1 VTATQPGTPSEVQPA
16 VTLRRHQH
24 EALAALA
31 GAWSSG
37 RTRAWV
43 ALPPG
48 AGKTLV
54 GLMTVRDRIA
64 SGAVGTAVVLGP
76 NTAIQGQW
84 AAQAASLGLDVGT
97 DRSLD
102 HQLTALTY
110 QALAVF
116 DADDEVD
123 DDGTVAEVPRGTSG
137 LEATVAEVPR
147 GTSGLEASEASPL
160 DAPAAGSSLDAPG
173 FEARTLVPQPPALDA
188 PAAGSS
194 LDPPGFEARRLA
206 AQPPANGVPVGPP
219 ALLDRLHANGRAFI
233 EELKNAGPILLV
245 LDECHHLLEVWGRL
259 IGELLD
265 ELPQA
270 LVLGL
275 TATPPEA
282 LTADQALLVDELF
295 GKPLYRV
302 SIPAVVKAGD
312 LAPFVELAW
321 LTSPTPSEDD
331 WLAEE
336 AERFRELVTQLT
348 DPSFGSM
355 PFLQWLDARFVA
367 SRSPWLTLVKDQ
379 PDVCRAV
386 LRLHHVGMIGLPS
399 GARMQEEHRTAPTAD
414 DWVLLVDDW
423 LTGRLAKTGRPEDEK
438 VVEAVRRALPSVGY
452 QWTRKGIRRGRS
464 PVDRVLA
471 RSESKTA
478 AVVEICVHEHLN
490 LAERMRMLVLCDHE
504 RAGATLPAD
513 LTGVIDQQAGSAHA
527 MLSALVSAP
536 DTSGL
541 NPMLVTGKT
550 VAGAAA
556 TMTAFLEWLPDRALA
571 GRLRLEP
578 LSEAST
584 VQQITGPWDA
594 RQWVALVT
602 TYFQDGHCQVLVGT
616 RGLLGEGWDAKR
628 ITGLADVTAVT
639 TITSVVQT
647 RGRALRT
654 DPLWPEKVAVNWSLV
669 CVSDKH
675 PKGGNDW
682 DRLVRKHA
690 GYFGI
695 DPDGQ
700 IVDGVAHLDPAFSPF
715 VPPPAAEF
723 DASNARAV
731 VRSEQRATIRDQ
743 WQVGQPYVD
752 AAVYGIRI
760 KARGVAGGS
769 PGLGFGQGTGPASVV
784 LHPDAAELRGIRTH
798 QARDRATSVLAGL
811 GIVAALVAGV
821 AGAPLVLAGGV
832 LVGLA
837 AAYTRVRSQ
846 LRHGQELL
854 HGAEEA
860 PSVIRI
866 ASAVADGLLAAGLVR
881 RGSDSVEVVLDS
893 EGEYRCV
900 LHGVDEV
907 EAETFATA
915 LDEAVSPVNL
925 PRYLLPRWVRT
936 KKDITLWSSL
946 WAGLGRLE
954 PDGVVW
960 HAVPSVLGANADRAA
975 AYARAWN
982 HWVGGGDPVYTGSP
996 EGQGILAAQ
1005 QGSDPFDASTV
1016 MRRQWG

>member
-1 VTATQPGTPSEVQPA
+1 EEGTQQPSRNPEAA
-16 VTLRRHQH
+16 VPRLRVHQQ
-24 EALAALA
+24 EALAALDA
-31 GAWSSG
+31 AWAAG

-64 SGAVGTAVVLGP
+64 AGAVGKAVVLGP

-84 AAQAASLGLDVGT
+84 AAHAATLGIDVGT
-97 DRSLD
+97 DRSMQ
-102 HQLTALTY
+102 HQLTTLTY

-116 DADDEVD
+116 DPDDEVD
-123 DDGTVAEVPRGTSG
+123 DDGREVDPEVSTSSTS
-137 LEATVAEVPR
+137 ATQAPLIEPVETSAADPPVEPVPV
-147 GTSGLEASEASPL
+147 
-160 DAPAAGSSLDAPG
+160 AGS
-173 FEARTLVPQPPALDA
+173 
-188 PAAGSS
+188 
-194 LDPPGFEARRLA
+194 
-206 AQPPANGVPVGPP
+206 
-219 ALLDRLHANGRAFI
+219 LLDRLHENGRAFI
-233 EELKNAGPILLV
+233 EELKNAGPLLLV

-265 ELPQA
+265 QLPNA

-282 LTADQALLVDELF
+282 LTADQAALVDELF
-295 GKPLYRV
+295 GTPLYRI
-302 SIPAVVKAGD
+302 SIPAVVKVGD

-321 LTSPTPSEDD
+321 LTTPTPTEDD
-331 WLAEE
+331 WLAAE
-336 AERFRELVTQLT
+336 AERFRELITQLT

-355 PFLQWLDARFVA
+355 PFLPWLDARFVA
-367 SRSPWLTLVKDQ
+367 SRAPWLTLVKDQ
-379 PDVCRAV
+379 PDLCRAV
-386 LRLHHVGMIGLPS
+386 LRLHHVGMIGLPN
-399 GARMQEEHRTAPTAD
+399 GARMQEEHRSAPTAD

-423 LTGRLAKTGRPEDEK
+423 LTGRLAKTGLPQDEQ

-452 QWTRKGIRRGRS
+452 QWTKRGIRRGRS

-471 RSESKTA
+471 RSESKTT
-478 AVVEICVHEHLN
+478 AVVEICAHEHLN

-527 MLSALVSAP
+527 MLSALVEAP
-536 DTSGL
+536 ETSVL

-550 VAGAAA
+550 VAGAA
-556 TMTAFLEWLPDRALA
+556 TTLTAFLAALPDRDLA
-571 GRLRLEP
+571 GKLAVRP
-578 LSEAST
+578 LDGALSQ
-584 VQQITGPWDA
+584 VVGPWQPRD
-594 RQWVALVT
+594 WVGLVT
-602 TYFQDGHCQVLVGT
+602 SYFEDGHTQVLVGT
-616 RGLLGEGWDAKR
+616 RALLGEGWDAKR
-628 ITGLADVTAVT
+628 ITGLADATAVT

-647 RGRALRT
+647 RGRALRI

-695 DPDGQ
+695 DPEGQ
-700 IVDGVAHLDPAFSPF
+700 IVDGVAHLDPTFSPF
-715 VPPPAAEF
+715 VPPPVAEVDAA
-723 DASNARAV
+723 NARAT
-731 VRSEQRATIRDQ
+731 VRGEQRPAIRDQ

-752 AAVYGIRI
+752 TAVYGIRI
-760 KARGVAGGS
+760 KERGATGAGGF
-769 PGLGFGQGTGPASVV
+769 GLGSGPADVV
-784 LHPDAAELRGIRTH
+784 LRPDAAELRGIRRH
-798 QARDRATSVLAGL
+798 QARDRATSLLAGAGVL
-811 GIVAALVAGV
+811 AALVAGV
-821 AGAPLVLAGGV
+821 AGAPLVLAGGA
-832 LVGLA
+832 LVAAA
-837 AAYTRVRSQ
+837 AAYARVRSH
-846 LRHGQELL
+846 LHHGGELL
-854 HGAEEA
+854 HAAEEA

-881 RGSDSVEVVLDS
+881 RGSDSVEVVLDH

-900 LHGVDEV
+900 LHGVDET
-907 EAETFATA
+907 EAQVFADA
-915 LDEAVSPVNL
+915 LDEAVSPIGL

-936 KKDITLWSSL
+936 KRDVTWWRAL
-946 WAGLGRLE
+946 WAGFGRLE

-960 HAVPSVLGANADRAA
+960 HAVPSVLGVNSERAA
-975 AYARAWN
+975 AYARAWD

-1005 QGSDPFDASTV
+1005 QGTDPFAASTV
-1016 MRRQWG
+1016 MRRQWA

>member
-1 VTATQPGTPSEVQPA
+1 MTTVAAGVK
-16 VTLRRHQH
+16 LRVHQQ

-31 GAWSSG
+31 GAWAAG

-54 GLMTVRDRIA
+54 GLKTVQDRVA
-64 SGAVGTAVVLGP
+64 AGAVGKAVVLGP

-84 AAQAASLGLDVGT
+84 AAQAVALGIDVGT
-97 DRSLD
+97 DRSLAQ
-102 HQLTALTY
+102 QLTALTY

-116 DADDEVD
+116 DPDNEVD
-123 DDGTVAEVPRGTSG
+123 DDGLESVPAGQGGGELGPISAAQMGPDSPPAQGGGELGPVPDTQMGPDSPPPSPASPGFETVAERP
-137 LEATVAEVPR
+137 
-147 GTSGLEASEASPL
+147 
-160 DAPAAGSSLDAPG
+160 
-173 FEARTLVPQPPALDA
+173 PQPPS
-188 PAAGSS
+188 G
-194 LDPPGFEARRLA
+194 
-206 AQPPANGVPVGPP
+206 Q
-219 ALLDRLHANGRAFI
+219 LLDRLHPNGRAFI
-233 EELKNAGPILLV
+233 EQLKNAGPLLLV

-265 ELPQA
+265 ELPNA

-282 LTADQALLVDELF
+282 LSADQALLVDELF
-295 GKPLYRV
+295 GSPLYRV
-302 SIPAVVKAGD
+302 SIPAVVKVGD

-321 LTSPTPSEDD
+321 LTTPTPSEDD

-336 AERFRELVTQLT
+336 AERFRELITQLT

-355 PFLQWLDARFVA
+355 PFLPWLDARFVA
-367 SRSPWLTLVKDQ
+367 SRSPWLTLVKEQ

-386 LRLHHVGMIGLPS
+386 LRLHHVDMIGLPN
-399 GARMQEEHRTAPTAD
+399 GARMQEEHRSAPTAD

-423 LTGRLAKTGRPEDEK
+423 LTGRLTKTGLPQDEQ

-452 QWTRKGIRRGRS
+452 QWTKRGIRRGRS

-471 RSESKTA
+471 RSESKMA
-478 AVVEICVHEHLN
+478 AVVQICAHEHLN

-513 LTGVIDQQAGSAHA
+513 LAGVIDQQAGSAHA
-527 MLSALVSAP
+527 MLTALIGAP
-536 DTSGL
+536 ETAGL

-556 TMTAFLEWLPDRALA
+556 TLTAFLAALPEGALA
-571 GRLRLEP
+571 DSLRVEP
-578 LSEAST
+578 LDGVMS
-584 VQQITGPWDA
+584 QIVGPWET

-602 TYFQDGHCQVLVGT
+602 SYFQDGHTQVLVGT

-628 ITGLADVTAVT
+628 ITGLADLTAVT

-682 DRLVRKHA
+682 DRLVRKHQ

-695 DPDGQ
+695 DPQGQ
-700 IVDGVAHLDPAFSPF
+700 IVDGVAHLDPTFSPF
-715 VPPPAAEF
+715 VPPPVSEF
-723 DASNARAV
+723 DAANARAV
-731 VRSEQRATIRDQ
+731 VRSEQRATIREQ

-752 AAVYGIRI
+752 TAVYGIRI
-760 KARGVAGGS
+760 KERGV
-769 PGLGFGQGTGPASVV
+769 PGGFGFGLGTGPAEVV
-784 LHPDAAELRGIRTH
+784 LKPDAAELRGLRRH
-798 QARDRATSVLAGL
+798 RVQDRATSLLAGAGL
-811 GIVAALVAGV
+811 LAALVAAT

-832 LVGLA
+832 LVGVA
-837 AAYTRVRSQ
+837 AAVARIRSH
-846 LRHGQELL
+846 LRHGEELL

-866 ASAVADGLLAAGLVR
+866 ASAVADGLLAAELVR
-881 RGSDSVEVVLDS
+881 RGSDSVEVALDS
-893 EGEYRCV
+893 QGEYRCV
-900 LHGVDEV
+900 LSGVDEF
-907 EAETFATA
+907 EAEVFATA
-915 LDEAVSPVNL
+915 LDEAVSPINL

-936 KKDITLWSSL
+936 RRDMTWWRKM
-946 WAGLGRLE
+946 WAGFGRLK

-960 HAVPSVLGANADRAA
+960 HAVPTVLGVNAERAA
-975 AYARAWN
+975 AYARAWD
-982 HWVGGGDPVYTGSP
+982 HWVGGGEPVYTGSP

-1005 QGSDPFDASTV
+1005 QGTDPFAASTV
-1016 MRRQWG
+1016 MRRQWA

>member
-1 VTATQPGTPSEVQPA
+1 MTTEPVAEPSTPPSTPHSTPHSPA
-16 VTLRRHQH
+16 GVKLRVHQQ
-24 EALAALA
+24 EALDALAAAWTA
-31 GAWSSG
+31 GK
-37 RTRAWV
+37 TRAWV

-54 GLMTVRDRIA
+54 GLMTVRDRVA
-64 SGAVGTAVVLGP
+64 AGAVGKAVVLGP

-84 AAQAASLGLDVGT
+84 AAQAAALGLDVGT
-97 DRSLD
+97 DRSLSST
-102 HQLTALTY
+102 LTALTY

-116 DADDEVD
+116 DPDDEVD
-123 DDGTVAEVPRGTSG
+123 DDGVEV
-137 LEATVAEVPR
+137 ATVAEVR
-147 GTSGLEASEASPL
+147 GAPAPSLEASAADDGSGPSPE
-160 DAPAAGSSLDAPG
+160 SPG
-173 FEARTLVPQPPALDA
+173 FEAQAQNAFAPQPP
-188 PAAGSS
+188 S
-194 LDPPGFEARRLA
+194 
-206 AQPPANGVPVGPP
+206 VGPP
-219 ALLDRLHANGRAFI
+219 ALLDRLHPNGRAFI
-233 EELKNAGPILLV
+233 EQLKTAQSQGEPLLLV

-265 ELPQA
+265 QLPNA

-295 GKPLYRV
+295 GTPLYRV
-302 SIPAVVKAGD
+302 SIPAVVKVGD

-321 LTSPTPSEDD
+321 LTTPTPSEDD
-331 WLAEE
+331 WLKEE
-336 AERFRELVTQLT
+336 AERFRELITQLT
-348 DPSFGSM
+348 DPTFGSM

-367 SRSPWLTLVKDQ
+367 SRSPWLTLVKEQ

-399 GARMQEEHRTAPTAD
+399 GARMQEEHRSAPTAD

-423 LTGRLAKTGRPEDEK
+423 LTGRLTKTGLAQDEQ

-452 QWTRKGIRRGRS
+452 QWTKRGIRRGRS

-478 AVVEICVHEHLN
+478 AVVQICTHEHLN

-527 MLSALVSAP
+527 MLEALVAAP
-536 DTSGL
+536 ETSVL

-556 TMTAFLEWLPDRALA
+556 TLTAFLASLPDRALA
-571 GRLRLEP
+571 DSLRIEP
-578 LSEAST
+578 LGGALS
-584 VQQITGPWDA
+584 QILGPWEA
-594 RQWVALVT
+594 RQWVGLLT

-616 RGLLGEGWDAKR
+616 RALLGEGWDAKR

-669 CVSDKH
+669 CVSDQH

-682 DRLVRKHA
+682 DRLVRKHT
-690 GYFGI
+690 GFFGI
-695 DPDGQ
+695 DPMGQ
-700 IVDGVAHLDPAFSPF
+700 IVDGVAHLDPLFSPF
-715 VPPPAAEF
+715 VPPPVSEF
-723 DASNARAV
+723 DASNARAT
-731 VRSEQRATIRDQ
+731 VRSEQRTTIRDQ

-752 AAVYGIRI
+752 TAVYGIRI
-760 KARGVAGGS
+760 KERGL
-769 PGLGFGQGTGPASVV
+769 PGAAGFGLGTGPADVV
-784 LHPDAAELRGIRTH
+784 LRPDAAELRGLRRH
-798 QARDRATSVLAGL
+798 AKRDRATSLLVGAGVL
-811 GIVAALVAGV
+811 AALVAGV
-821 AGAPLVLAGGV
+821 AGAPMVLAGGV
-832 LVGLA
+832 LVGVA
-837 AAYTRVRSQ
+837 AAYARVRSH
-846 LRHGQELL
+846 LRHGEELL

-881 RGSDSVEVVLDS
+881 RGSDSVEVALDAD
-893 EGEYRCV
+893 GEYRCV
-900 LHGVDEV
+900 LHEVDEV
-907 EAETFATA
+907 EAEVFATA
-915 LDEAVSPVNL
+915 LDEAVSPINL

-936 KKDITLWSSL
+936 RRDVTWWRSL
-946 WAGLGRLE
+946 WAGFGRLK

-960 HAVPSVLGANADRAA
+960 HAVPTVLGLNAERAA
-975 AYARAWN
+975 AYAKAWD

-1005 QGSDPFDASTV
+1005 QGTDPFAASTV
-1016 MRRQWG
+1016 MRRQWA

>member
-1 VTATQPGTPSEVQPA
+1 VT
-16 VTLRRHQH
+16 TLRVHQQ
-24 EALAALA
+24 EALTALA
-31 GAWSSG
+31 GAWAAG

-54 GLMTVRDRIA
+54 GLLTVQDRVA
-64 SGAVGTAVVLGP
+64 AGAVGKAVVLGP

-84 AAQAASLGLDVGT
+84 AAQAAALGVEVGT
-97 DRSLD
+97 DRSLSTR
-102 HQLTALTY
+102 LTALTY

-116 DADDEVD
+116 DPDDEVD
-123 DDGTVAEVPRGTSG
+123 DDGRSVAEVRGAPATS
-137 LEATVAEVPR
+137 
-147 GTSGLEASEASPL
+147 LEASQTK
-160 DAPAAGSSLDAPG
+160 AGTGPNPTSPG
-173 FEARTLVPQPPALDA
+173 FEARKLAPQPPTVAEVRGA
-188 PAAGSS
+188 PATS
-194 LDPPGFEARRLA
+194 LEASVA
-206 AQPPANGVPVGPP
+206 SPVS
-219 ALLDRLHANGRAFI
+219 LLDRLHPNGRAFI
-233 EELKNAGPILLV
+233 EQLKAAGPLLLV

-259 IGELLD
+259 MGELLD
-265 ELPQA
+265 QLPNA
-270 LVLGL
+270 MVLGL
-275 TATPPEA
+275 TATPHEA

-295 GKPLYRV
+295 GAPLYRV
-302 SIPAVVKAGD
+302 SIPAVVKVGD

-321 LTSPTPSEDD
+321 LTTPTPSEDD
-331 WLAEE
+331 WLAQE

-367 SRSPWLTLVKDQ
+367 GRSPWLTLVKDQ
-379 PDVCRAV
+379 PEVCRAV
-386 LRLHHVGMIGLPS
+386 LRLHHVGLIGLPS
-399 GARMQEEHRTAPTAD
+399 GARMQEEHRSAPTAD

-423 LTGRLAKTGRPEDEK
+423 LTGRLVKTGLPEDEQ

-452 QWTRKGIRRGRS
+452 QWTKRGIRRGRS

-478 AVVEICVHEHLN
+478 AVVEICAHEHLN

-527 MLSALVSAP
+527 MLAALVAAP
-536 DTSGL
+536 DTAGL
-541 NPMLVTGKT
+541 HPMLVTGKT

-556 TMTAFLEWLPDRALA
+556 TLTAFLAGLPDRSLA
-571 GRLRLEP
+571 GSLRVEP
-578 LSEAST
+578 LDGDLSQ
-584 VQQITGPWDA
+584 VVGPWDP

-602 TYFQDGHCQVLVGT
+602 SYFQDGHCQVLVGT

-675 PKGGNDW
+675 PKGANDW
-682 DRLVRKHA
+682 DRLVRKHE

-700 IVDGVAHLDPAFSPF
+700 VVDGVAHLDPVFSPF
-715 VPPPAAEF
+715 VPPPVAEF
-723 DASNARAV
+723 DAANARAV
-731 VRSEQRATIRDQ
+731 VRSEQRDVIREQ
-743 WQVGQPYVD
+743 WHVGEPYVD
-752 AAVYGIRI
+752 TAVYGVRI
-760 KARGVAGGS
+760 KARGLPGAGGF
-769 PGLGFGQGTGPASVV
+769 GLGTGPAEVV
-784 LHPDAAELRGIRTH
+784 LKPDAAELRGLRRHRT
-798 QARDRATSVLAGL
+798 RDRATSLLVGAGVLAAV
-811 GIVAALVAGV
+811 VAAV
-821 AGAPLVLAGGV
+821 AGAPLVVAAGA
-832 LVGLA
+832 LVGVA
-837 AAYTRVRSQ
+837 AAVARVRSH
-846 LRHGQELL
+846 LRHGEELL

-881 RGSDSVEVVLDS
+881 RGADSVEVVLDS

-900 LHGVDEV
+900 LSGVDEL
-907 EAETFATA
+907 EAQVFATA
-915 LDEAVSPVNL
+915 LDEAVSPINL
-925 PRYLLPRWVRT
+925 PRYLLPRWVRSRRDVT
-936 KKDITLWSSL
+936 WWRSM
-946 WAGLGRLE
+946 WAGFGRLT

-960 HAVPSVLGANADRAA
+960 HAVPTILGANADRAA
-975 AYARAWN
+975 AYARAWD
-982 HWVGGGDPVYTGSP
+982 HWIGGGDPVYTGSP

-1005 QGSDPFDASTV
+1005 QGTDPFGASTV
-1016 MRRQWG
+1016 MRRQWS

>member
-1 VTATQPGTPSEVQPA
+1 MTTSRPSPGSQGFETGAERPPQPA
-16 VTLRRHQH
+16 GAPAIKLRVHQL

-31 GAWSSG
+31 AAWTAG
-37 RTRAWV
+37 KTRAWV

-54 GLMTVRDRIA
+54 GLMTVQDRVA
-64 SGAVGTAVVLGP
+64 AGAVGKAVVLGP

-84 AAQAASLGLDVGT
+84 AAQATALGIDVGT
-97 DRSLD
+97 DRSLE

-116 DADDEVD
+116 DPDNEVD
-123 DDGTVAEVPRGTSG
+123 DDGQEVA
-137 LEATVAEVPR
+137 
-147 GTSGLEASEASPL
+147 
-160 DAPAAGSSLDAPG
+160 SSS
-173 FEARTLVPQPPALDA
+173 TQPPLIEPVEISAAEAL
-188 PAAGSS
+188 
-194 LDPPGFEARRLA
+194 
-206 AQPPANGVPVGPP
+206 AQPPAPDVPVGPP
-219 ALLDRLHANGRAFI
+219 ALLDRLHENGRAFI
-233 EELKNAGPILLV
+233 EQLKAAGPLLLV

-265 ELPQA
+265 QLPNA

-295 GKPLYRV
+295 GTPLYRV
-302 SIPAVVKAGD
+302 SIPAVVKVGD

-321 LTSPTPSEDD
+321 LTTPTPSEDD
-331 WLAEE
+331 WLKEE
-336 AERFRELVTQLT
+336 AERFRELITQLT
-348 DPSFGSM
+348 DPTFGSM

-367 SRSPWLTLVKDQ
+367 SRSPWLTLVKEQ

-399 GARMQEEHRTAPTAD
+399 GARMQEEHRSAPTAD

-423 LTGRLAKTGRPEDEK
+423 LTGRLTKTGLAQDEQ

-452 QWTRKGIRRGRS
+452 QWTKRGIRRGRS

-471 RSESKTA
+471 RSASKSA
-478 AVVEICVHEHLN
+478 AVVQICAHEHLN

-513 LTGVIDQQAGSAHA
+513 LTGVIDQQAGSAHS
-527 MLSALVSAP
+527 MLEALVAAP
-536 DTSGL
+536 ETSGL

-550 VAGAAA
+550 VAGALA
-556 TMTAFLEWLPDRALA
+556 TLQGFLDWLPDRDLA
-571 GRLRLEP
+571 GRLRVEP
-578 LSEAST
+578 LGAGST
-584 VQQITGPWDA
+584 LQQILGPWEP
-594 RQWVALVT
+594 RQWVGLIT
-602 TYFQDGHCQVLVGT
+602 TYFQDGHCQILVGT
-616 RGLLGEGWDAKR
+616 RALLGEGWDAKR

-682 DRLVRKHA
+682 DRLVRKHT

-695 DPDGQ
+695 DPEGQ
-700 IVDGVAHLDPAFSPF
+700 IVDGVAHLDPLFSPF
-715 VPPPAAEF
+715 VPPPVSEF
-723 DASNARAV
+723 DATNARAT
-731 VRSEQRATIRDQ
+731 VRSEQRATIREQ

-752 AAVYGIRI
+752 TAVFGIRI
-760 KARGVAGGS
+760 KERGVAGGFAF
-769 PGLGFGQGTGPASVV
+769 GLGNGPADVV
-784 LHPDAAELRGIRTH
+784 LRPDAAELRGLRRH
-798 QARDRATSVLAGL
+798 AKRDRATSLLFGAGVL
-811 GIVAALVAGV
+811 AALVAGV

-832 LVGLA
+832 LVGVA
-837 AAYTRVRSQ
+837 AAYARVRSH
-846 LRHGQELL
+846 LRHGEELL
-854 HGAEEA
+854 RGAEEA

-881 RGSDSVEVVLDS
+881 RGADSVEVALDAD
-893 EGEYRCV
+893 GEYRCV
-900 LHGVDEV
+900 LHDVDEV
-907 EAETFATA
+907 EAEVFATA
-915 LDEAVSPVNL
+915 LDEAVSPINL

-936 KKDITLWSSL
+936 KRDVTWWRSL
-946 WAGLGRLE
+946 WAGFGRLK

-960 HAVPSVLGANADRAA
+960 HAVPTVLGLNAERAA
-975 AYARAWN
+975 AYAKAWD
-982 HWVGGGDPVYTGSP
+982 HWVGGGAPIYTGSP

-1005 QGSDPFDASTV
+1005 QATDPFAASTV
-1016 MRRQWG
+1016 MRRQWS

>member
-1 VTATQPGTPSEVQPA
+1 MTAGSSPGSTGFETGAAPPPPPPPR
-16 VTLRRHQH
+16 LRVHQQ
-24 EALAALA
+24 EALTALSAAWTA
-31 GAWSSG
+31 G

-54 GLMTVRDRIA
+54 GLMTIRDRVA
-64 SGAVGTAVVLGP
+64 AGAVGKAVVLGP

-84 AAQAASLGLDVGT
+84 AAQAAALGLDVGT
-97 DRSLD
+97 DRSLATTV
-102 HQLTALTY
+102 TALTY

-123 DDGTVAEVPRGTSG
+123 DDGR
-137 LEATVAEVPR
+137 
-147 GTSGLEASEASPL
+147 ASPVVEEVAQQL
-160 DAPAAGSSLDAPG
+160 SRNPGDLAARSGRTSPG
-173 FEARTLVPQPPALDA
+173 FETGAERPPQP
-188 PAAGSS
+188 STT
-194 LDPPGFEARRLA
+194 
-206 AQPPANGVPVGPP
+206 QPPTTQPP
-219 ALLDRLHANGRAFI
+219 TTQPPTTPTLLDRLHENGRAFI
-233 EELKNAGPILLV
+233 EQLRDAGPLLLV

-265 ELPQA
+265 QLPNA

-282 LTADQALLVDELF
+282 LTADQAVLVDQLF
-295 GKPLYRV
+295 GTPLYRV
-302 SIPAVVKAGD
+302 SIPAVVKVGD
-312 LAPFVELAW
+312 LAPYVELAW
-321 LTSPTPSEDD
+321 LTTPTPSEDQ

-386 LRLHHVGMIGLPS
+386 LRLHHVGMIALPS
-399 GARMQEEHRTAPTAD
+399 GARMQEEHRSAPTAD

-423 LTGRLAKTGRPEDEK
+423 LTGRLVKTGLPEDDQ

-452 QWTRKGIRRGRS
+452 QWTKRGIRRGRS

-471 RSESKTA
+471 RSESKTR
-478 AVVEICVHEHLN
+478 AVVEICAHEHLN

-527 MLSALVSAP
+527 MLSALVAAP
-536 DTSGL
+536 ETAGL
-541 NPMLVTGKT
+541 SPMLVTGRT

-556 TMTAFLEWLPDRALA
+556 TLTAFLAWLPDRELA
-571 GRLRLEP
+571 GKLAVQP
-578 LSEAST
+578 LDEALSQ
-584 VQQITGPWDA
+584 VVGPWEA
-594 RQWVALVT
+594 RDWVGLVT
-602 TYFQDGHCQVLVGT
+602 SYFQDGHCQVLVGT
-616 RGLLGEGWDAKR
+616 RALLGEGWDAKR

-682 DRLVRKHA
+682 DRLVRKHT
-690 GYFGI
+690 GYFGL
-695 DPDGQ
+695 DPEGQ
-700 IVDGVAHLDPAFSPF
+700 IVDGVAHLDPTFSPF
-715 VPPPAAEF
+715 VPPPVAEF
-723 DASNARAV
+723 DAANARAV
-731 VRSEQRATIRDQ
+731 VRSEQRATVRDQ
-743 WQVGQPYVD
+743 WHVGEPYVD
-752 AAVYGIRI
+752 TAVHAIRI
-760 KARGVAGGS
+760 MAVGWAGAGGF
-769 PGLGFGQGTGPASVV
+769 GLGAGPADVV
-784 LHPDAAELRGIRTH
+784 LRPDAAELRGIRRHRT
-798 QARDRATSVLAGL
+798 RDRATSLLAGVGVLAA
-811 GIVAALVAGV
+811 VVAGV

-832 LVGLA
+832 LA
-837 AAYTRVRSQ
+837 ALGFGALRVRNH
-846 LRHGQELL
+846 LRNGEELL
-854 HGAEEA
+854 HAAEEA

-881 RGSDSVEVVLDS
+881 RGADSVEVVLDQES
-893 EGEYRCV
+893 EYRCV
-900 LHGVDEV
+900 LHDVDEV
-907 EAETFATA
+907 EAEVFATA
-915 LDEAVSPVNL
+915 LDEAVSPIML

-936 KKDITLWSSL
+936 KRDHGRWPPWWYNV
-946 WAGLGRLE
+946 WAGFGRLR

-960 HAVPSVLGANADRAA
+960 HAVPTVLGVNAERAA
-975 AYARAWN
+975 AYARAWD
-982 HWVGGGDPVYTGSP
+982 HWVGGGEPVYTGSP

-1005 QGSDPFDASTV
+1005 QGTDPFAASTV
-1016 MRRQWG
+1016 MRRQWS

>member
-1 VTATQPGTPSEVQPA
+1 MTSTPGPTAAPE
-16 VTLRRHQH
+16 VTLRVHQR

-31 GAWSSG
+31 AAWTAG
-37 RTRAWV
+37 KTRAWV

-54 GLMTVRDRIA
+54 GLMTVRDRVA
-64 SGAVGTAVVLGP
+64 AGAVGKAVVLGP

-84 AAQAASLGLDVGT
+84 AAQATALGLDVGT
-97 DRSLD
+97 DRSLE

-116 DADDEVD
+116 DPDDEVD
-123 DDGTVAEVPRGTSG
+123 DDGQETPVAGAQTPVVGEV
-137 LEATVAEVPR
+137 
-147 GTSGLEASEASPL
+147 ASPVVEEVAQQPSRNPGAP
-160 DAPAAGSSLDAPG
+160 DASPSPGSPG
-173 FEARTLVPQPPALDA
+173 FETV
-188 PAAGSS
+188 
-194 LDPPGFEARRLA
+194 A
-206 AQPPANGVPVGPP
+206 AQPPQPAAVPVAGS
-219 ALLDRLHANGRAFI
+219 LLDRLHPNGRAFI
-233 EELKNAGPILLV
+233 EQLKSAQSQGKPLLLV

-265 ELPQA
+265 QLPNA

-295 GKPLYRV
+295 GTPLYRV
-302 SIPAVVKAGD
+302 SIPAVVKVGD

-321 LTSPTPSEDD
+321 LTTPTPSEDD

-336 AERFRELVTQLT
+336 AERFRELITQLT
-348 DPSFGSM
+348 DPTFGSM

-367 SRSPWLTLVKDQ
+367 SRSPWLTLVKEQ

-399 GARMQEEHRTAPTAD
+399 GARMQEEHRSAPTAD

-423 LTGRLAKTGRPEDEK
+423 LTGRLTRTGLPQDEQ

-452 QWTRKGIRRGRS
+452 QWTRRGIRRGRS

-478 AVVEICVHEHLN
+478 AVVEICAHEHLN

-527 MLSALVSAP
+527 MLAALVGAP
-536 DTSGL
+536 ETTGL

-556 TMTAFLEWLPDRALA
+556 TLTAFLAALPDRALA
-571 GRLRLEP
+571 GSLRIEP
-578 LSEAST
+578 LDGALSQ
-584 VQQITGPWDA
+584 VVGPWEA

-602 TYFQDGHCQVLVGT
+602 AYFQDGHSQVLVGT

-682 DRLVRKHA
+682 DRLVRKHT

-695 DPDGQ
+695 DPEGQ
-700 IVDGVAHLDPAFSPF
+700 IVDGVAHLDPLFSPF
-715 VPPPAAEF
+715 VPPPVSEF
-723 DASNARAV
+723 DATNARAI
-731 VRSEQRATIRDQ
+731 VRSEQRATVREQ
-743 WQVGQPYVD
+743 WGVGQPYVD
-752 AAVYGIRI
+752 TAVYGIRI
-760 KARGVAGGS
+760 KERGVAGGFGF
-769 PGLGFGQGTGPASVV
+769 GLGAGPADVV
-784 LHPDAAELRGIRTH
+784 LRPDAAELRGLRRHAT
-798 QARDRATSVLAGL
+798 RDRATSLLFGAGV
-811 GIVAALVAGV
+811 VAALVAGV
-821 AGAPLVLAGGV
+821 AGAPLVLAGAA
-832 LVGLA
+832 LVGVA
-837 AAYTRVRSQ
+837 AAYARVRSH
-846 LRHGQELL
+846 LHHGEELL

-881 RGSDSVEVVLDS
+881 RGADSVEVALDAD
-893 EGEYRCV
+893 GEYRCV
-900 LHGVDEV
+900 LHDVDEV
-907 EAETFATA
+907 EAEVFATA
-915 LDEAVSPVNL
+915 LDEAVSPINL

-936 KKDITLWSSL
+936 KRDITWWRSL
-946 WAGLGRLE
+946 WAGFGRLK

-960 HAVPSVLGANADRAA
+960 HAVPTVLGLNAERAA
-975 AYARAWN
+975 GYAKAWD
-982 HWVGGGDPVYTGSP
+982 HWVGGGEPVYTGSP

-1005 QGSDPFDASTV
+1005 QGTDPFAASTV
-1016 MRRQWG
+1016 MRRQWS

>member
-1 VTATQPGTPSEVQPA
+1 MTSGSSAGAAGFEAQAQSAFAPQPPR
-16 VTLRRHQH
+16 LRVHQQ
-24 EALAALA
+24 EALAALDA
-31 GAWSSG
+31 AWAAG

-54 GLMTVRDRIA
+54 GLVTVRDRIA
-64 SGAVGTAVVLGP
+64 SGAVGRAVVLGP

-84 AAQAASLGLDVGT
+84 AAHAAALGLDVGT
-97 DRSLD
+97 DRSLSST
-102 HQLTALTY
+102 LTALTY
-110 QALAVF
+110 QAVAVF
-116 DADDEVD
+116 DPDDEVD
-123 DDGTVAEVPRGTSG
+123 DDGQAIDPTVAEVRGAPAPS
-137 LEATVAEVPR
+137 
-147 GTSGLEASEASPL
+147 LEAS
-160 DAPAAGSSLDAPG
+160 AAG
-173 FEARTLVPQPPALDA
+173 
-188 PAAGSS
+188 AGSGPS
-194 LDPPGFEARRLA
+194 PEPPGFEAQA
-206 AQPPANGVPVGPP
+206 QGAFAPQPPSPVAGS
-219 ALLDRLHANGRAFI
+219 LLDRLHENGRAFI
-233 EELKNAGPILLV
+233 EQLKGAGPLLLV

-265 ELPQA
+265 ELPNA
-270 LVLGL
+270 VVLGL

-282 LTADQALLVDELF
+282 LTADQAALVDELF
-295 GKPLYRV
+295 GTPLYRV
-302 SIPAVVKAGD
+302 SIPAVVKVGD

-321 LTSPTPSEDD
+321 LTTPTPTEND
-331 WLAEE
+331 WLAAE

-367 SRSPWLTLVKDQ
+367 SRAPWLTLVKEQ
-379 PDVCRAV
+379 PDLCRAV
-386 LRLHHVGMIGLPS
+386 LRLHHVGMIGLPT
-399 GARMQEEHRTAPTAD
+399 GARMQEEHRSAPTAD

-423 LTGRLAKTGRPEDEK
+423 LTGRLIKTGLPQDEQ

-452 QWTRKGIRRGRS
+452 QWTKRGIRRGRS

-471 RSESKTA
+471 RSESKTT
-478 AVVEICVHEHLN
+478 AVVEICAHEHLN

-527 MLSALVSAP
+527 MLAALVAAP
-536 DTSGL
+536 ETSVL

-550 VAGAAA
+550 VAGDPA
-556 TMTAFLEWLPDRALA
+556 TLTAFLAGLPDRALA
-571 GRLRLEP
+571 GKLSIQP
-578 LSEAST
+578 LDGSLA
-584 VQQITGPWDA
+584 QLTGPWEPRD
-594 RQWVALVT
+594 WVGLVT
-602 TYFQDGHCQVLVGT
+602 SYFEDGHTQVLVGT

-695 DPDGQ
+695 DPEGQ
-700 IVDGVAHLDPAFSPF
+700 IVDGVAHLDPTFSPF
-715 VPPPAAEF
+715 VPPPVADF
-723 DASNARAV
+723 DAANARAT
-731 VRSEQRATIRDQ
+731 VRGEERATIRDQ

-752 AAVYGIRI
+752 SAVYGIRI
-760 KARGVAGGS
+760 KARGLA
-769 PGLGFGQGTGPASVV
+769 PADGLGGFGLGTGPADVV
-784 LHPDAAELRGIRTH
+784 LRPDAAELRGIRKH
-798 QARDRATSVLAGL
+798 QARDRATSLLAGAGVL
-811 GIVAALVAGV
+811 AALVAGV
-821 AGAPLVLAGGV
+821 AGAPLLLAGGV
-832 LVGLA
+832 VIGLGA
-837 AAYTRVRSQ
+837 AALRVRSH
-846 LRHGQELL
+846 LRHGEELL
-854 HGAEEA
+854 HAAEEA

-881 RGSDSVEVVLDS
+881 RGSDSVEVALDT

-900 LHGVDEV
+900 LHGVDEA
-907 EAETFATA
+907 EAQIFADA
-915 LDEAVSPVNL
+915 LDEAVSPIGL

-936 KKDITLWSSL
+936 KRDVTWWRSV
-946 WAGLGRLE
+946 WAGFGRLK

-960 HAVPSVLGANADRAA
+960 HAVPSVLGANAERAA
-975 AYARAWN
+975 AYARAWD
-982 HWVGGGDPVYTGSP
+982 HWVGGGEPVYTGSP

-1005 QGSDPFDASTV
+1005 QGTDPFAASTV

>member
-1 VTATQPGTPSEVQPA
+1 V
-16 VTLRRHQH
+16 HQQQALD
-24 EALAALA
+24 ALAA
-31 GAWSSG
+31 AWAAG

-64 SGAVGTAVVLGP
+64 SGAVGRAVVLGP

-84 AAQAASLGLDVGT
+84 ATHAATLGLDVGT
-97 DRSLD
+97 DRSMQ

-123 DDGTVAEVPRGTSG
+123 DDGQEVPVVEEVAQQPSRNPGSTS
-137 LEATVAEVPR
+137 
-147 GTSGLEASEASPL
+147 
-160 DAPAAGSSLDAPG
+160 PG
-173 FEARTLVPQPPALDA
+173 FETGAERPPQP
-188 PAAGSS
+188 
-194 LDPPGFEARRLA
+194 
-206 AQPPANGVPVGPP
+206 PVGPP
-219 ALLDRLHANGRAFI
+219 SLLDRLHENGRAFI
-233 EELKNAGPILLV
+233 EELKHAGPLLLV

-265 ELPQA
+265 QLPNA

-282 LTADQALLVDELF
+282 LTADQAALVDELF
-295 GKPLYRV
+295 GTPLYRV
-302 SIPAVVKAGD
+302 SIPAVVKVGD

-321 LTSPTPSEDD
+321 LTTPTPTEND
-331 WLAEE
+331 WLAAE
-336 AERFRELVTQLT
+336 AERFRELITQLT

-367 SRSPWLTLVKDQ
+367 SRAPWLTLVKEQ
-379 PDVCRAV
+379 PDLCRAV

-399 GARMQEEHRTAPTAD
+399 GARMQEEHRSAPTAD

-423 LTGRLAKTGRPEDEK
+423 LTGRLTKTGLAQDEQ

-452 QWTRKGIRRGRS
+452 QWTRRGIRRGRS

-471 RSESKTA
+471 RSESKTT
-478 AVVEICVHEHLN
+478 AVVEICAHEHLN

-527 MLSALVSAP
+527 MLAALVEAP
-536 DTSGL
+536 ETSVL
-541 NPMLVTGKT
+541 DPMLVTGRT
-550 VAGAAA
+550 VAGAAS
-556 TMTAFLEWLPDRALA
+556 TLTAFLAALPDRDLA
-571 GRLRLEP
+571 GRLAVQP
-578 LSEAST
+578 LDGALSQ
-584 VQQITGPWDA
+584 VVGPWEPRD
-594 RQWVALVT
+594 WVGLVT
-602 TYFQDGHCQVLVGT
+602 SYFEDGHTQVLVGT
-616 RGLLGEGWDAKR
+616 RALLGEGWDAKR

-695 DPDGQ
+695 DPEGQ

-715 VPPPAAEF
+715 VPPPVAEF
-723 DASNARAV
+723 DAVNARAT
-731 VRSEQRATIRDQ
+731 VRGEQRPAIREQ

-752 AAVYGIRI
+752 TAVYGIRI
-760 KARGVAGGS
+760 KDRGAAGAGGF
-769 PGLGFGQGTGPASVV
+769 GLGAGPADVV
-784 LHPDAAELRGIRTH
+784 LRPDAAELRGIRRH
-798 QARDRATSVLAGL
+798 RSRDRATSLLAGAGVL
-811 GIVAALVAGV
+811 AALVAGV
-821 AGAPLVLAGGV
+821 AGAPLVLAGGAV
-832 LVGLA
+832 VAAA
-837 AAYTRVRSQ
+837 AAYVRVRSQ
-846 LRHGQELL
+846 LRHGEELL
-854 HGAEEA
+854 HAAEEA

-881 RGSDSVEVVLDS
+881 RGSDSVEVALDH

-900 LHGVDEV
+900 LHGVDEA
-907 EAETFATA
+907 EAQVFADA
-915 LDEAVSPVNL
+915 LDEAVSPIGL

-936 KKDITLWSSL
+936 RREVTWWRAM
-946 WAGLGRLE
+946 WAGFGRLK

-960 HAVPSVLGANADRAA
+960 HAVPSVLGVNAERAA
-975 AYARAWN
+975 AYARAWD

-1005 QGSDPFDASTV
+1005 QGTDPFAASTV
-1016 MRRQWG
+1016 MRRQWA

>member
-1 VTATQPGTPSEVQPA
+1 V
-16 VTLRRHQH
+16 HQQ

-31 GAWSSG
+31 AAWTAG
-37 RTRAWV
+37 KTRAWV

-54 GLMTVRDRIA
+54 GLMSVRDRVA
-64 SGAVGTAVVLGP
+64 AGAVGKAVVLGP

-84 AAQAASLGLDVGT
+84 AAQATALGIDVGT
-97 DRSLD
+97 DRSLE

-116 DADDEVD
+116 DPDDEVD
-123 DDGTVAEVPRGTSG
+123 DDGQATASGPEVSTSSTGVARP
-137 LEATVAEVPR
+137 
-147 GTSGLEASEASPL
+147 PL
-160 DAPAAGSSLDAPG
+160 IEPVEIPAAGAPAAG
-173 FEARTLVPQPPALDA
+173 PA
-188 PAAGSS
+188 
-194 LDPPGFEARRLA
+194 
-206 AQPPANGVPVGPP
+206 VPVGPP
-219 ALLDRLHANGRAFI
+219 ALLDRLHENGRAFI
-233 EELKNAGPILLV
+233 EQLQTLNRDSGPLLLV

-265 ELPQA
+265 QLPNA

-295 GKPLYRV
+295 GTPLYRV
-302 SIPAVVKAGD
+302 SIPAVVKVGD

-321 LTSPTPSEDD
+321 LTTPTPSEDD
-331 WLAEE
+331 WLKEE
-336 AERFRELVTQLT
+336 AERFRELITQLT
-348 DPSFGSM
+348 DPTFGSL

-367 SRSPWLTLVKDQ
+367 SRSPWLTLVKEQ

-399 GARMQEEHRTAPTAD
+399 GARMQEEHRSAPTAD

-423 LTGRLAKTGRPEDEK
+423 LTGRLTKTGLAQDEQ
-438 VVEAVRRALPSVGY
+438 VVAAVRRALPSVGY
-452 QWTRKGIRRGRS
+452 QWTKRGIRRGRS

-471 RSESKTA
+471 RSASKSA
-478 AVVEICVHEHLN
+478 AVVQICAHEHLN

-527 MLSALVSAP
+527 MLEALVAAP
-536 DTSGL
+536 ETSGL

-550 VAGAAA
+550 VAGAVA
-556 TMTAFLEWLPDRALA
+556 TLRGFLDWLPDRDLA
-571 GRLRLEP
+571 GRLRVEP
-578 LSEAST
+578 LGAGST
-584 VQQITGPWDA
+584 LQQIVGPWEP
-594 RQWVALVT
+594 RQWVGLIT

-616 RGLLGEGWDAKR
+616 RALLGEGWDAKR

-682 DRLVRKHA
+682 DRLVRKHT

-695 DPDGQ
+695 DPEGQ
-700 IVDGVAHLDPAFSPF
+700 IVDGVAHLDPLFSPF
-715 VPPPAAEF
+715 VPPPVSEF
-723 DASNARAV
+723 DATNARAT

-760 KARGVAGGS
+760 KERAPDGLSAGGVGF
-769 PGLGFGQGTGPASVV
+769 GLGSGPADVV
-784 LHPDAAELRGIRTH
+784 LRPDAAELRGLRRH
-798 QARDRATSVLAGL
+798 AKRDRATSLLVGAGVL
-811 GIVAALVAGV
+811 AALVAGV
-821 AGAPLVLAGGV
+821 AGAPLVLAGGA
-832 LVGLA
+832 LVGVA
-837 AAYTRVRSQ
+837 AAYARVRSH
-846 LRHGQELL
+846 LRHGEELL

-881 RGSDSVEVVLDS
+881 RGADSVEVALDAD
-893 EGEYRCV
+893 GEYRCV
-900 LHGVDEV
+900 LHDVHEV
-907 EAETFATA
+907 EAEVFATA
-915 LDEAVSPVNL
+915 LDEAVSPINL

-936 KKDITLWSSL
+936 KTDITWWRSL
-946 WAGLGRLE
+946 WAGFGRLK

-960 HAVPSVLGANADRAA
+960 HAVPTVLGLNAERAA
-975 AYARAWN
+975 AYAKAWD
-982 HWVGGGDPVYTGSP
+982 HWVGGGAPVYTGSP

-1005 QGSDPFDASTV
+1005 QGTDPFAASTV
-1016 MRRQWG
+1016 MRRQWA